1 MSTGVRWKQRFDNFD
16 RAFALLSEAL
26 ASGGATLNQLEREG
40 HVWTDMLRQRNLLA
54 HTYNLRHSADALAAI
69 ETRYLAEM
77 AQLHAWLAAK
87 LQE

>member
-1 MSTGVRWKQRFDNFD
+1 MVTDVRWKQRFDNFD
-16 RAFALLSEAL
+16 RAFALLREAL
-26 ASGGATLNQLEREG
+26 AGGGAQLNPLEREG

-54 HTYNLRHSADALAAI
+54 HTYNLRHSEEALAAI

-77 AQLHAWLAAK
+77 AQLHAWLAGK